1 MRRLICTGA
10 AALTLAGCGLQDPYA
25 TSTTAAPQR
34 AQPVAPRT
42 TTSTAAPAVATRR
55 AAGPLASARLF
66 MRGYL
71 PYLYGLGPARAI
83 GAITPALRHSLAAQ
97 PMTREDGA
105 SPSHPQLEALRALSQ
120 NDRAALARA
129 IVSDETKVYFAL
141 DLALVCTDDRWQVS
155 ALKTVGG

>member
-25 TSTTAAPQR
+25 TSTTAAPHR

-42 TTSTAAPAVATRR
+42 TSTAARAVATRG

-129 IVSDETKVYFAL
+129 IVSDESKVYFAL
-141 DLALVCTDDRWQVS
+141 DLALVRTDDRWQVS